1 MPPATTGQPVKQTMI
16 ERKLK
21 ENGEELRRA
30 RDDLRIAIE
39 QLEHFESD
47 AEEARLRA
55 MVSETPLAE
64 QEHREAARHAEKMK
78 KHYADLEKR
87 IQTLEARQDQLL
99 DQMLAS

>member
-1 MPPATTGQPVKQTMI
+1 MKHSMI

-30 RDDLRIAIE
+30 REDLRVAIE
-39 QLEHFESD
+39 QLEHFSDD

-78 KHYADLEKR
+78 LHHDKLEER
-87 IQTLEARQDQLL
+87 IASLEFRQDQLL
-99 DQMLAS
+99 DEMLAP